1 MVSGV
6 RVPIRFFVWALAAAP
21 LAALSPESPLEGYAH
36 RVWHTEDGLPEETV
50 QAFAQTPDHFLW
62 IGTTGGLV
70 RFDGEQFVVFN
81 RSNTRALRE
90 NSIFC
95 LLAARDGSL
104 WIGTEGGGLVR
115 YKDGVFRSWSAKEGL
130 TNDYVRAVYEDA
142 ARDIWAGTDDGLF
155 RIHND
160 TVTRVD
166 VSFDSVSVHAIQGG
180 RDGRLWVGGYHF
192 FSLKNGP
199 VTEFRLP
206 GGLLDNVKSILETR
220 DGTLW
225 VGTVSGLQR
234 RRANGAFERV
244 PEIRSTVRTLRED
257 RDGTLW
263 IGTIG
268 EGTFRYRN
276 GKFTRLTAEVALPS
290 NTVLAS
296 FEDSEKNTWLGTQA
310 GLVRLSRTAVSTFS
324 LPDAADADFGTIY
337 EDRDGSLWL
346 AGTHL
351 YRFIGSQVVAH
362 QFPPPLSGVR
372 VRNVFRDSS
381 GALWIG
387 TEGQGAFRW
396 TTGAPQ
402 RIANTQAYIRAF
414 AEDRD
419 GSIWIGTDGDYCH
432 WRPDGVTYYE
442 THESVRALLVDR
454 DGDVWV
460 GKDRGLSR
468 LRDGKPV
475 HDVVTERLHTEKV
488 WAIHQDPEG
497 ALWFGTRGGGLFRW
511 KRGKLAV
518 YTTAQGL
525 AGMSIYQI
533 LEDRRGNLWLSG
545 PNGISVVSR
554 RELDRTAEDGL
565 YRPAVKLYGTSD
577 GLETTQM
584 YGGVQ
589 PAGAIT
595 SKGEVWFP
603 SSSGP
608 VRIGPDPG
616 GPATPP
622 VVFLSRVVADGR
634 DTATKG
640 RVVLPPG
647 DGKLEIHYGAIRL
660 RSQER
665 VRFRYRLEGFD
676 PDWTETLGPRVAS
689 YTNIPPGRYR
699 FLVQA
704 FDMSSPGRT
713 SDASLA
719 LDWRPHFY
727 QAGWFF
733 LLSFLTLAAGVWGVH
748 MMRMRQAHA
757 RFAAVLEERTRLAR
771 EMHDTLIQGCTGV
784 SVLLEAAL
792 SLRNSTPEMKQELL
806 ENAREQVRTTIE
818 ESREAVWNLRQQP
831 AAGGIVQRL
840 SELAREVGRQAGVP
854 IAFESSGTLAAVE
867 QETGHHLLLVAR
879 EALSNAVRHGH
890 PQNVR
895 IELGF
900 ERRRLRLAIV
910 DDGCGFDPA
919 TVGQAVGPGRQA
931 EPPAPR
937 PSHYG
942 LVGMRERIEYLGGTL
957 TVESAPGRGTRIQA
971 LVPAKAEEHA

>member
-1 MVSGV
+1 MRSPTWTVLCV
-6 RVPIRFFVWALAAAP
+6 VAVLASP
-21 LAALSPESPLEGYAH
+21 LLAQSPERPLEGYA
-36 RVWHTEDGLPEETV
+36 RRIWHAEDGLPEETV
-50 QAFAQTPDHFLW
+50 QAFAQTADHFLW

-81 RSNTRALRE
+81 RENTRALRE

-95 LLAARDGSL
+95 LATAHDGSL

-115 YKDGVFRSWSAKEGL
+115 YKDRAFRSWFVKDGL
-130 TNDYVRAVYEDA
+130 TNGYVRAVFEDA
-142 ARDIWAGTDDGLF
+142 RHDIWVGTDDGLF
-155 RIHND
+155 RVRNEAVD
-160 TVTRVD
+160 RVD
-166 VSFDSVSVHAIQGG
+166 GRGGVPLSSVHAIQPG

-192 FSLKNGP
+192 FSLRDGQP
-199 VTEFRLP
+199 AEFRLL
-206 GGLLDNVKSILETR
+206 GGLSDNVKSILETR

-234 RRANGAFERV
+234 RPANGAFERV
-244 PEIRSTVRTLRED
+244 KELHSTVRSLRED
-257 RDGTLW
+257 TDGTLW

-268 EGTFRYRN
+268 EGMIRYRD
-276 GKFTRLTAEVALPS
+276 GRFARFAVPAALPS

-296 FEDSEKNTWLGTQA
+296 FEDSERNLWVGTQA
-310 GLVRLSRTAVSTFS
+310 GLLRLSRTAVSTFP

-337 EDRDGSLWL
+337 EDRDGSLWI

-351 YRFIGSQVVAH
+351 YRFTGSRFVLH
-362 QFPPPLSGVR
+362 HFPPPLSDVR

-396 TTGAPQ
+396 TSGPPA

-432 WRPDGVTYYE
+432 WRPEGIAYYE
-442 THESVRALLVDR
+442 DHESVRALLVDR
-454 DGDVWV
+454 GGDLWV

-468 LRDGKPV
+468 LHAGQPV
-475 HDVVTERLHTEKV
+475 HDTVTDRLRNEKV

-497 ALWFGTRGGGLFRW
+497 ALWFGTRASGLFRW
-511 KRGKLAV
+511 KDGKLAV
-518 YTTAQGL
+518 FTTSQGL
-525 AGMSIYQI
+525 ASNSIYRI
-533 LEDRRGNLWLSG
+533 LEDPRGNLWMSG
-545 PNGISVVSR
+545 PNGISMVSR
-554 RELDRTAEDGL
+554 RELARTAEDAS
-565 YRPAVKLYGTSD
+565 YRSAVKLYGTSD

-595 SKGEVWFP
+595 AQGEVWFP
-603 SSSGP
+603 SSKGP
-608 VRIGPDPG
+608 VRIDADPG
-616 GPATPP
+616 GPASPP
-622 VVFLSRVVADGR
+622 VAFLYRVVADGR
-634 DTATKG
+634 DVPASG
-640 RVVLPPG
+640 NVELPPG

-676 PDWTETLGPRVAS
+676 SGWTETLGPRVAS
-689 YTNIPPGRYR
+689 YTNISPGRYR
-699 FLVQA
+699 FRVLA
-704 FDMSSPGRT
+704 FDMSNPRET
-713 SDASLA
+713 SEASLA
-719 LDWRPHFY
+719 VNWRPHFY

-733 LLSFLTLAAGVWGVH
+733 LLCFSVLLASAWGIHRV
-748 MMRMRQAHA
+748 RMRQAHQ

-771 EMHDTLIQGCTGV
+771 EMHDTLIQGCTGA

-806 ENAREQVRTTIE
+806 EHARDQVRTTID
-818 ESREAVWNLRQQP
+818 ESRRAVWNLRRET
-831 AAGGIVQRL
+831 AAPGGVGLRL
-840 SELAREVGRQAGVP
+840 SELAREMAGRAGVP
-854 IAFESSGTLAAVE
+854 IGFESSGMPVVVD
-867 QETGHHLLLVAR
+867 QEAEHHLLLVAR
-879 EALSNAVRHGH
+879 EALSNAMRHGH
-890 PQNVR
+890 PHRAR

-900 ERRRLRLAIV
+900 ERRRLRVVIA

-919 TVGQAVGPGRQA
+919 VATD
-931 EPPAPR
+931 
-937 PSHYG
+937 PSSGHYG
-942 LVGMRERIEYLGGTL
+942 VVGMRERVEYLGGAFA
-957 TVESAPGRGTRIQA
+957 VDSSPGHGTRVEIVIPLKSGA
-971 LVPAKAEEHA
+971 PRPEVAEKPGEHA